1 MTRDR
6 ALRAGLA
13 AATALSLVLGPAAAT
28 ALAEPAV
35 AADTVA
41 ERGLPLTGVVNA
53 RDAGG
58 YRTADGRRVR
68 TGLVLRT
75 GALDKATDA
84 DLADLA
90 ARGVRVVEDLRTSYE
105 RIAGPDRLPEGAAGA
120 IRDVMAQASPLAA
133 VAALA
138 GGADMYRGFIT
149 TPGANEAFAAVLRD
163 IATTDGAVLYHCSA
177 GKDRTG
183 WTSAVLLTL
192 LGVDRA
198 TVTEDYL
205 LSNVFRHAAPGD
217 VLNGVDAAWL
227 DAAFDQVDRSYGD
240 FDGYVRDGLGLSA
253 AEVAALRDK
262 LLA

>member
-6 ALRAGLA
+6 ALRAGLT
-13 AATALSLVLGPAAAT
+13 AATALTLVLGPAAT
-28 ALAEPAV
+28 SALAVPPA
-35 AADTVA
+35 AGDTTA
-41 ERGLPLTGVVNA
+41 ERGLNLSGVVNA

-58 YRTADGRRVR
+58 YRTTDGRWVR

-75 GALDKATDA
+75 GALDKATDD
-84 DLADLA
+84 DLANLT
-90 ARGVRVVEDLRTSYE
+90 ARGVRVVADLRTAYE
-105 RIAGPDRLPEGAAGA
+105 RAAGPDRVPAGA
-120 IRDVMAQASPLAA
+120 IGTTRDVMAQATPLAA
-133 VAALA
+133 LGALA
-138 GGADMYRGFIT
+138 GGTDMYRGFIT

-198 TVTEDYL
+198 TVTQDYL
-205 LSNVFRHAAPGD
+205 LSNVYRDAAPGD
-217 VLNGVDAAWL
+217 VLNGVDASWL

-240 FDGYVRDGLGLSA
+240 FAGYVRDGLGLTDTDI
-253 AEVAALRDK
+253 AALRDR